1 MRNRRFLATV
11 LLAMLCISASAK
23 ELHLGLASPNGKL
36 EVGITV
42 GHEHTT
48 WSLSVDGREIMAPS
62 RLALTLCDGTT
73 LGHKAKPRKVKKGSV
88 EGTIEAPLY
97 RQATIE
103 ERYNWLTVQMQGGY
117 SVEFRAYNDGVAYRF
132 VTNLKTP
139 QVDVADELVEFR
151 FAEDYPIVIP
161 YTSGYHRTPYTSSF
175 ESQYTFGRLSQVS
188 DATEY
193 GFTPLLIDV
202 GESGRVLIMESDV
215 ESYPGLFVEALGEG
229 YGLRGVLTPLPT
241 EMKTTESGSFY
252 PGGYQQGIIASTVGT
267 RNYPWRIVGW
277 AEEDTDLPLNDMVY
291 KLAAPNR
298 IGDTD
303 WIKGGRS
310 AWEWWNGTRLTGV
323 DFPAGINTDTYK
335 YHIDFAARYGLEYI
349 LIDAGWNKGTDLMT
363 PIDEVDIEALC
374 RYADERGVGILL
386 WAVGAVLDEQ
396 GERVCP
402 HYAAMGIK
410 GFKVDY
416 FESQEQ
422 LTVEQTYRLADVC
435 ARHKLLLDIHGIYKP
450 TGLSR
455 TYPNVV
461 NYEGVFG
468 LEQLKWTDRTKADM
482 PRNDVT
488 IPFIRMAAGPMDY
501 TQGAML
507 NATKSDFRAID
518 KRPMSQGTRAHQV
531 ATYVVFDSPLVM
543 LCDSPSNY
551 LAEDES
557 TRFIAAI
564 PSVFESMKILSG
576 KVGEWIVTARQKDG
590 VWYVGGLTSWQERS
604 VDVDF
609 SFLGEGEWSCQIL
622 CDGVNSNLTASDYTT
637 RSHTVSANDTLSMS
651 MASGGGFAMIL
662 RPTAELE

>member
-11 LLAMLCISASAK
+11 LLAVLCISASAK

-42 GHEHTT
+42 GHKHTT

-73 LGHKAKPRKVKKGSV
+73 LGLKAKPRKVKKGSV

-252 PGGYQQGIIASTVGT
+252 PGGYQQGIIASTV
-267 RNYPWRIVGW
+267 
-277 AEEDTDLPLNDMVY
+277 
-291 KLAAPNR
+291 
-298 IGDTD
+298 
-303 WIKGGRS
+303 
-310 AWEWWNGTRLTGV
+310 
-323 DFPAGINTDTYK
+323 
-335 YHIDFAARYGLEYI
+335 
-349 LIDAGWNKGTDLMT
+349 
-363 PIDEVDIEALC
+363 
-374 RYADERGVGILL
+374 
-386 WAVGAVLDEQ
+386 
-396 GERVCP
+396 
-402 HYAAMGIK
+402 
-410 GFKVDY
+410 
-416 FESQEQ
+416 
-422 LTVEQTYRLADVC
+422 
-435 ARHKLLLDIHGIYKP
+435 
-450 TGLSR
+450 
-455 TYPNVV
+455 
-461 NYEGVFG
+461 
-468 LEQLKWTDRTKADM
+468 
-482 PRNDVT
+482 
-488 IPFIRMAAGPMDY
+488 
-501 TQGAML
+501 
-507 NATKSDFRAID
+507 
-518 KRPMSQGTRAHQV
+518 
-531 ATYVVFDSPLVM
+531 
-543 LCDSPSNY
+543 
-551 LAEDES
+551 
-557 TRFIAAI
+557 
-564 PSVFESMKILSG
+564 
-576 KVGEWIVTARQKDG
+576 
-590 VWYVGGLTSWQERS
+590 
-604 VDVDF
+604 
-609 SFLGEGEWSCQIL
+609 
-622 CDGVNSNLTASDYTT
+622 
-637 RSHTVSANDTLSMS
+637 
-651 MASGGGFAMIL
+651 
-662 RPTAELE
+662 